1 MFLSLEEHLTSG
13 KPGLSEFS
21 FIIEQQDMICEQH
34 IFLSI
39 KRAQM
44 EVFTSSWWVSIS
56 HLKNTPWIY
65 VPSVISLRH
74 QVKNY
79 NRSNL
84 ISVQWW
90 PIWNNSLLETSSYK
104 RLHYNM
110 WLQLRVKD
118 LFPHQHF
125 ISQHYFTLHFYSI
138 CGFIFH
144 PSAGQQSPFFAQPVS
159 VSFYNL
165 PKLITKLNEG
175 KACSETSFVPIHKDL
190 ARKGSLPIEAS

>member
-1 MFLSLEEHLTSG
+1 MFLSLEEHLTSSG

-21 FIIEQQDMICEQH
+21 FILEQQDMICKQH

-39 KRAQM
+39 KQAQM

-65 VPSVISLRH
+65 VPSVVSLRH

-84 ISVQWW
+84 ISIQWW
-90 PIWNNSLLETSSYK
+90 PIGNNSLLETSSYK

-118 LFPHQHF
+118 LSPTNISFHSIILLSTF
-125 ISQHYFTLHFYSI
+125 IQFVALFFTLQQANKAPFLHSLYLYL
-138 CGFIFH
+138 FIIF
-144 PSAGQQSPFFAQPVS
+144 QS
-159 VSFYNL
+159 
-165 PKLITKLNEG
+165 
-175 KACSETSFVPIHKDL
+175 
-190 ARKGSLPIEAS
+190 